1 MMMNQGLEPYLI
13 DFKISGNTEIGYLAV
28 IENSKNI
35 PFDIKRV
42 FWTYYTPD
50 FVTRGRHAHYKLEQ
64 VLVAMTGKI
73 TVLNESISGKV
84 TTHVL
89 DSPNVGLYIPPMYWH
104 DMEFSENTVML
115 SLTSMPYDES
125 DYIRE
130 YENFKKYRPL

>member
-1 MMMNQGLEPYLI
+1 MNKDLKPHLI
-13 DFKISGNTEIGYLAV
+13 DFKISGNVEMGYLAV

-35 PFDIKRV
+35 PFDIKRI

-50 FVTRGRHAHYKLEQ
+50 NVTRGMHAHYKLEQ
-64 VLVAMTGKI
+64 VLVAITGKLTI
-73 TVLNESISGKV
+73 LNESINGEI

-104 DMEFSENTVML
+104 DMEFSKNAILL
-115 SLTSMPYDES
+115 SLASMPYDQS

-130 YENFKKYRPL
+130 YEDFIKFRIT